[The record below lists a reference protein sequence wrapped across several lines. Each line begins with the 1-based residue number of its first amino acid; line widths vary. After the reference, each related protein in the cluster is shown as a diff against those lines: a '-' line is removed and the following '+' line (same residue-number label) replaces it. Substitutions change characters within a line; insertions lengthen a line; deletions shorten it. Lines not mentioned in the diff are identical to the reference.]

1 MTNSDNKPLSASRI
15 KTLQMCSW
23 QYWCK
28 YHLKLPDKSNEGSL
42 RGTICHAV
50 FENLGNPKHRKHYTR
65 IVKTQNAYAS
75 PPVKRMIESYA
86 KKHNIDDFENMDLI
100 NQMTVEGLNFDFF
113 GDKDGKPSESISEKD
128 FDISV
133 SEGNKNY
140 RILGF
145 IDKLFLFKRKKQAVI
160 RDFKTSK
167 QIFSGK
173 DYTDNMQDLMYCL
186 AVKHLYPEFLK
197 RKMEFLFLKFDC
209 NNEGNCTMK
218 PLDDDELEGF
228 EYFLTEVQ
236 QIINNFNEVLASK
249 NLAYNKGY
257 LGRDDGFAGRVVCG
271 RADYAGQLKKDG
283 TPMWHC
289 PFKFPREFYALV
301 DTSGVR
307 IASADL
313 KEDLESKFNSKL
325 SSEGGDLKIEKVKY
339 DGCPAFSF
347 DKRVE
352 LL

>member
-1 MTNSDNKPLSASRI
+1 MAASENKPLSASRI

-50 FENLGNPKHRKHYTR
+50 FENLGNPKHKKHYTR
-65 IVKTQNAYAS
+65 IIKTQNAFAS
-75 PPVKRMIESYA
+75 PPVKRMIEAYA

-100 NQMTVEGLNFDFF
+100 NQMTVEGLNYDFF
-113 GDKDGKPSESISEKD
+113 GDKEGKPTKSISEKD

-133 SEGNKNY
+133 NEGDKNY

-145 IDKLFLFKRKKQAVI
+145 IDKLFLFKRKKTALI

-173 DYTDNMQDLMYCL
+173 EYTDNMQNLMYCL

-197 RKMEFLFLKFDC
+197 RKMEFLFVKFDC
-209 NNEGNCTMK
+209 NNDGCCEME
-218 PLDDDELEGF
+218 PLDVDELEGF

-236 QIINNFNEVLASK
+236 QIINNFNEDVASK
-249 NLAYNKGY
+249 NLAYDKGY

-271 RADYAGQLKKDG
+271 RADFAGQLKKDG

-289 PFKFPREFYALV
+289 PFKFAREFYVLV
-301 DTSGVR
+301 DKKGVR
-307 IASADL
+307 VASADL
-313 KEDLESKFNSKL
+313 KK
-325 SSEGGDLKIEKVKY
+325 DLKDKKTKDLKMEKVKY

-347 DKRVE
+347 DKSTA

>member
-1 MTNSDNKPLSASRI
+1 MTISENKPLSASRI
-15 KTLQMCSW
+15 KTLQTCSW

-50 FENLGNPKHRKHYTR
+50 FENLGNPKHKKHYTR

-75 PPVKRMIESYA
+75 PPVKRMIEAYA
-86 KKHNIDDFENMDLI
+86 KKHGIDDFENMDLI

-113 GDKDGKPSESISEKD
+113 GDKDGKPTEAISEKD

-133 SEGNKNY
+133 TEDGKNY

-145 IDKLFLFKRKKQAVI
+145 IDKLFLFKRKKQAII

-167 QIFSGK
+167 QVFSGK
-173 DYTDNMQDLMYCL
+173 EYTDNMQNLMYCL

-209 NNEGNCTMK
+209 NNEGNCTME
-218 PLDDDELEGF
+218 PLEDDELEGF

-236 QIINNFNEVLASK
+236 QIINNFNEVSASK
-249 NLAYNKGY
+249 NLAYDKGY
-257 LGRDDGFAGRVVCG
+257 LDRDAGFAGKVVCG
-271 RADYAGQLKKDG
+271 RAEYAGQLKKDG

-289 PFKFPREFYALV
+289 PFKFPRDYYVLV
-301 DTSGVR
+301 NEKGEWVS
-307 IASADL
+307 SADNKKDL
-313 KEDLESKFNSKL
+313 KEKAV
-325 SSEGGDLKIEKVKY
+325 GGLKIEKAKY
-339 DGCPAFSF
+339 EGCPAFSF
-347 DKRVE
+347 DKRME

>member
-1 MTNSDNKPLSASRI
+1 
-15 KTLQMCSW
+15 MCSW

-86 KKHNIDDFENMDLI
+86 KKHGIDDFENMDLI

-113 GDKDGKPSESISEKD
+113 GDKDGKPTESISEKD

-133 SEGNKNY
+133 SEGGKNY

-145 IDKLFLFKRKKQAVI
+145 IDKLFLFKRRKEAVI

-173 DYTDNMQDLMYCL
+173 DYTDNMQNLMYCL

-197 RKMEFLFLKFDC
+197 RQMEFLFLKFDC
-209 NNEGNCTMK
+209 NNEGNCTMN
-218 PLDDDELEGF
+218 PLEDDELEGF
-228 EYFLTEVQ
+228 EYFLTEIQ

-289 PFKFPREFYALV
+289 PFKFPREFYTLV
-301 DTSGVR
+301 DKSGTR

-313 KEDLESKFNSKL
+313 KKDLESKKNK
-325 SSEGGDLKIEKVKY
+325 GLKIEKVKY
-339 DGCPAFSF
+339 GGCPAFSF
-347 DKRVE
+347 DKPME

>member
-1 MTNSDNKPLSASRI
+1 MVASENKPLSASRI

-50 FENLGNPKHRKHYTR
+50 FENLGNPKHKKHYTR
-65 IVKTQNAYAS
+65 IIKTQNAFAS
-75 PPVKRMIESYA
+75 PPVKRMIEAYA

-100 NQMTVEGLNFDFF
+100 NQMTVEGLNYDFF
-113 GDKDGKPSESISEKD
+113 GDKEGKPTKSISEKD

-133 SEGNKNY
+133 NEGDKNY

-145 IDKLFLFKRKKQAVI
+145 IDKLFLFKRKKTALI

-173 DYTDNMQDLMYCL
+173 EYTDNMQNLMYCL

-197 RKMEFLFLKFDC
+197 RRMEFLFVKFDC
-209 NNEGNCTMK
+209 NNDGCCEME
-218 PLDDDELEGF
+218 PLDVDELEGF

-236 QIINNFNEVLASK
+236 QIINNFNEDVASK
-249 NLAYNKGY
+249 NLAYDKGY

-271 RADYAGQLKKDG
+271 RAEFAGQLKKDG

-289 PFKFPREFYALV
+289 PFKFAREFYVLV
-301 DTSGVR
+301 DKKGVR
-307 IASADL
+307 VASADL
-313 KEDLESKFNSKL
+313 KKDLNHKKTK
-325 SSEGGDLKIEKVKY
+325 DLKMEKVKY

-347 DKRVE
+347 DKSTA

>member
-1 MTNSDNKPLSASRI
+1 MVASENKPLSASRI

-50 FENLGNPKHRKHYTR
+50 FENLGNPKHKKHYTR
-65 IVKTQNAYAS
+65 IIKTQNAFAS
-75 PPVKRMIESYA
+75 PPVKRMIEAYA

-100 NQMTVEGLNFDFF
+100 NQMTVEGLNYDFF
-113 GDKDGKPSESISEKD
+113 GDKEGKPTKSISEKD

-133 SEGNKNY
+133 NEGDKNY

-145 IDKLFLFKRKKQAVI
+145 IDKLFLFKRKKTALI

-173 DYTDNMQDLMYCL
+173 EYTDNMQNLMYCL

-197 RKMEFLFLKFDC
+197 RRMEFLFVKFDC
-209 NNEGNCTMK
+209 NNDGCCEME
-218 PLDDDELEGF
+218 PLDVDELEGF

-236 QIINNFNEVLASK
+236 QIINNFNEDIASK
-249 NLAYNKGY
+249 NLAYDKGY

-271 RADYAGQLKKDG
+271 RADFAGQLKKDG

-289 PFKFPREFYALV
+289 PFKFAREFYVLV
-301 DTSGVR
+301 DKKGVR
-307 IASADL
+307 VASADL
-313 KEDLESKFNSKL
+313 KK
-325 SSEGGDLKIEKVKY
+325 DLKHKKTKDLKMEKVKY

-347 DKRVE
+347 DKSTA

>member
-1 MTNSDNKPLSASRI
+1 MEASENKPLSASRI

-28 YHLKLPDKSNEGSL
+28 YHLKLPDKANEGSL

-50 FENLGNPKHRKHYTR
+50 FENLGNPKHKKHYTR
-65 IVKTQNAYAS
+65 IIKTQNAFSS
-75 PPVKRMIESYA
+75 PPVKRMIEAYA

-100 NQMTVEGLNFDFF
+100 NQMTVEGLNYDFF
-113 GDKDGKPSESISEKD
+113 GDKDGKPTKSISEKD

-133 SEGNKNY
+133 NEEGKNY

-145 IDKLFLFKRKKQAVI
+145 IDKLFLFKRKKIALI

-173 DYTDNMQDLMYCL
+173 EYTDNMQNLMYCL

-197 RKMEFLFLKFDC
+197 RKMEFLFVKFDC
-209 NNEGNCTMK
+209 NNDGCCEME
-218 PLDDDELEGF
+218 PLPDDELEGF

-236 QIINNFNEVLASK
+236 QIINNFNEVSASK
-249 NLAYNKGY
+249 NLAYDKGY

-271 RADYAGQLKKDG
+271 RAEYAGQLKKDG

-301 DTSGVR
+301 DKDGIRV
-307 IASADL
+307 ASADL
-313 KEDLESKFNSKL
+313 KKDLKDKESK
-325 SSEGGDLKIEKVKY
+325 DLRIEKVKY
-339 DGCPAFSF
+339 EGCPAFSF
-347 DKRVE
+347 DKPME